1 MVAVLPESLDPK
13 GVYTGRQ
20 LCDILQI
27 GTTTLSRYVHKGVI
41 TPGHRPGSSVNVY
54 KGADIIY
61 LHRIIY

>member
-1 MVAVLPESLDPK
+1 MVAVLPESLDPQ

-20 LCDILQI
+20 VCDLLEI

-54 KGADIIY
+54 SGRDVIK
-61 LHRIIY
+61 LHRIVY

>member
-1 MVAVLPESLDPK
+1 MVAVLPDSLDPQ

-20 LCDILQI
+20 VCDILQI

-41 TPGHRPGSSVNVY
+41 TPGHRAGSSVNVF
-54 KGADIIY
+54 KGRDVIN